1 VPRHGLRDV
10 PGGHAP
16 VPLPGRRGRRSGLG
30 RVRGVPRRTDQQA
43 ARAALPRRHHGCP
56 GRPRCRGVRR
66 RSSARRP
73 PHGGLRRPDGLR
85 HCRRA
90 RRGAQGAPKR
100 GRRRCR
106 RRCRCR
112 RRRRRPRCRRRRCR
126 R

>member
-66 RSSARRP
+66 RSRPAAPRRP
-73 PHGGLRRPDGLR
+73 TALSPGSS
-85 HCRRA
+85 RRA
-90 RRGAQGAPKR
+90 LRGMPPSRRWVEP
-100 GRRRCR
+100 
-106 RRCRCR
+106 
-112 RRRRRPRCRRRRCR
+112 RP
-126 R
+126 